1 MSRKIKVPFV
11 ISKWFRFEF
20 WPFWFFYIPMF
31 FYGFYLA
38 IKARAFAY
46 FTPANPAMRFG
57 GAFGMDKMKILE
69 SLDKKYV
76 PQGFVAHSS
85 LQSSELMQLMNHHN
99 MDFPIVC
106 KPNVGERGVGV
117 EKIDCESDLISFV
130 KNKNED
136 ILVQEFVDYPIELGI
151 FYHRF
156 PISKKDGITSIVRKE
171 FLTIT
176 GNGKLKFSDL
186 VKANIRA
193 NNRISYLKNKYHSK
207 WNKIVPAGISYK
219 LEPIGNHN
227 RGTKFLDGNNLIND
241 KLVSVFREIS
251 KPLDGYYYGR
261 FDMKVNSIEDL
272 YEGENIKIIELNG
285 TNSEPAHI
293 YDPDFPL
300 IKAYKEI
307 IKHMKLVYDISME
320 NRKLGVQPVSF
331 KDIMSA
337 LFKRSFSKDEYKK
350 ERI

>member
-1 MSRKIKVPFV
+1 MSRKIKIPFM
-11 ISKWFRFEF
+11 ISKWLHFEF

-46 FTPANPAMRFG
+46 FTPANPAMKFG
-57 GAFGMDKMKILE
+57 GAFGMDKMKIL
-69 SLDKKYV
+69 SLLDKKYI

-85 LQSSELMQLMNHHN
+85 LSIQDIKELMNKHEI
-99 MDFPIVC
+99 DFPIVG

-117 EKIDCESDLISFV
+117 EKIDSEKDLITFLQ
-130 KNKNED
+130 NKQEN
-136 ILVQEFVDYPIELGI
+136 ILFQEFIDYPIELGV

-193 NNRISYLKNKYHSK
+193 SSRLSYLKNKYKTK
-207 WNKIVPAGISYK
+207 WDQIVPVGISYK

-227 RGTKFLDGNNLIND
+227 RGTKFLDGNDLINEQ
-241 KLVSVFREIS
+241 LVAVFREIS
-251 KPLDGYYYGR
+251 EPLDGYYYGR

-272 YEGENIKIIELNG
+272 YEGKKIKIIELNG

-300 IKAYKEI
+300 LKAYKVI
-307 IKHMKLVYDISME
+307 IQHMKLIYDISME
-320 NRKLGVQPVSF
+320 NRKLGVKPDSF
-331 KDIMSA
+331 KNIIRA
-337 LFKRSFSKDEYKK
+337 LFKRSFSKEEYKK
-350 ERI
+350 EGV

>member
-1 MSRKIKVPFV
+1 MSRKIKIPFI
-11 ISKWFRFEF
+11 ISKWFHFEF

-31 FYGFYLA
+31 FYGIYLA

-57 GAFGMDKMKILE
+57 GAFGMDKMNIL
-69 SLDKKYV
+69 SNIDKQYIPK
-76 PQGFVAHSS
+76 GFVAHSDI
-85 LQSSELMQLMNHHN
+85 ELSKVKQLMLDHD

-117 EKIDCESDLISFV
+117 EKVDSEFDLLSFM
-130 KNKNED
+130 KEKHED
-136 ILVQEFVDYPIELGI
+136 ILFQEFIDFPIELGI

-176 GNGKLKFSDL
+176 GNGKLKFSEL
-186 VKANIRA
+186 VKTNIRA
-193 NNRISYLKNKYHSK
+193 SSRISYLKNKYKSK
-207 WNKIVPAGISYK
+207 WNQIIPSGISYK

-227 RGTKFLDGNNLIND
+227 RGTKFLDGNDLINE
-241 KLVSVFREIS
+241 KLVSVFRKIS

-261 FDMKVNSIEDL
+261 FDMKVNSLEDL
-272 YEGENIKIIELNG
+272 YEGKNIKIIELNG

-300 IKAYKEI
+300 LKAYKVI
-307 IKHMKLVYDISME
+307 IQHMRLVYEISME
-320 NRKLGVQPVSF
+320 NRKLGVKPNTF
-331 KDIMSA
+331 KDIMGA
-337 LFKRSFSKDEYKK
+337 LYKRTFIKK
-350 ERI
+350 S

>member
-1 MSRKIKVPFV
+1 MKRKLKIPFAL
-11 ISKWFRFEF
+11 SKWFHFEF

-57 GAFGMDKMKILE
+57 GAFGMDKMDIL
-69 SLDKKYV
+69 SNLDEKYV
-76 PQGFVAHSS
+76 PKGFVGHSN
-85 LQSSELMQLMNHHN
+85 LDLTEIKKLMKEHQIE
-99 MDFPIVC
+99 FPIVC

-117 EKIDCESDLISFV
+117 EKIDSEADIAPFM
-130 KNKNED
+130 KNKNEE
-136 ILVQEFVDYPIELGI
+136 ILFQEFIDYPIELGV
-151 FYHRF
+151 FYHRY

-176 GNGKLKFSDL
+176 GNGKLQFSEL

-193 NNRISYLKNKYHSK
+193 ASRISYLKNKYKSK
-207 WNKIVPAGISYK
+207 WNQVIPSGISYK

-227 RGTKFLDGNNLIND
+227 RGTKFLDGNSLINHE
-241 KLVSVFREIS
+241 LVAVFRKIAE
-251 KPLDGYYYGR
+251 PLDGYYYGR
-261 FDMKVNSIEDL
+261 FDMKVNSIQDL
-272 YEGENIKIIELNG
+272 YEGKNIKIIELNG

-300 IKAYKEI
+300 FKAYKVI
-307 IKHMKLVYDISME
+307 IHHMKLVYEISME
-320 NRKLGVQPVSF
+320 NRKLGVKPDTF

-337 LFKRSFSKDEYKK
+337 LYKRTFSKSA
-350 ERI
+350 